1 MPQREH
7 GVGDIDRA
15 LKKLALVTLLLLAGG
30 AAFVALR
37 PSTRPSWSI
46 ARHEPDLLARGWA
59 STPYASPLISQSNPS
74 ACGPTSLMN
83 VWSSLDA
90 GVFESPCRPAG
101 FCFGGL
107 TLDELAKAAER
118 PGWKVTVLR
127 DLTLEQ
133 FREELGHVGD
143 SNRRYVINFHRG
155 PIFGAGGGH
164 HSPIGAVVEDR
175 VFVLDVNK
183 SYGPWLVPIE
193 KLFEAMDTVD
203 SSSGKKRGLLRIEL

>member
-1 MPQREH
+1 MKK
-7 GVGDIDRA
+7 IAA
-15 LKKLALVTLLLLAGG
+15 LIIVIAG
-30 AAFVALR
+30 AAAFMVLGPGRA
-37 PSTRPSWSI
+37 PPSWDV

-59 STPYASPLISQSNPS
+59 STPYPHPLISQSNPS

-83 VWSSLDA
+83 VWRSLDA

-101 FCFGGL
+101 LCVGGL
-107 TLDELAKAAER
+107 TLDELARAAER

-127 DLTLEQ
+127 DLTLDQ
-133 FREELGHVGD
+133 FREELGHLAD
-143 SNRRYVINFHRG
+143 PNRRYVINFHRG

-164 HSPIGAVVEDR
+164 HSPLGALVEDR
-175 VFVLDVNK
+175 VFVLDVNER
-183 SYGPWLVPIE
+183 YGPWLVPVA

>member
-1 MPQREH
+1 MKKK
-7 GVGDIDRA
+7 VA
-15 LKKLALVTLLLLAGG
+15 LIAMVLLAGG

-37 PSTRPSWSI
+37 PSTPPSWSI
-46 ARHEPDLLARGWA
+46 ARHESDLLARGWA

-101 FCFGGL
+101 FC
-107 TLDELAKAAER
+107 
-118 PGWKVTVLR
+118 
-127 DLTLEQ
+127 
-133 FREELGHVGD
+133 
-143 SNRRYVINFHRG
+143 S
-155 PIFGAGGGH
+155 GGGH

>member
-1 MPQREH
+1 MSLSMKKS
-7 GVGDIDRA
+7 GVA
-15 LKKLALVTLLLLAGG
+15 VLVLALIG
-30 AAFVALR
+30 AAGFVISQR
-37 PSTRPSWSI
+37 SSTPPSWSV
-46 ARHEPDLLARGWA
+46 ARHEPDLLSRGWA
-59 STPYASPLISQSNPS
+59 STPYPRPLISQTNPS
-74 ACGPTSLMN
+74 ACGPASLMN
-83 VWSSLDA
+83 VFRSLDA

-118 PGWKVTVLR
+118 PGWKVTALR
-127 DLTLEQ
+127 DLSLEQ
-133 FREELGHVGD
+133 FREELGHVD
-143 SNRRYVINFHRG
+143 DPNRRYVINFHRG

-175 VFVLDVNK
+175 VFVLDVNA

-203 SSSGKKRGLLRIEL
+203 PSSGKKRGLLRIEL